1 VNKKIIPRV
10 ITALVGI
17 PLLILII
24 GWGYPWHFSLL
35 VFVVT
40 ILALGEYF
48 FIAFPNGRRERVFG
62 VFLGILVSF
71 TIFFP
76 DLHEPRL
83 WLSGIIVI
91 TFSTYL
97 FFGGQ
102 LEERYQHLGWTLL
115 GAFYAGYLIPHFV
128 LLYESPFGKEW
139 LFLVLLVIM
148 VGDTA
153 AYFVGTALGKRKL
166 APEISP
172 GKTVEGAV
180 GSIGAAVLAGV
191 VGGKFL
197 LPHLN
202 WLEMMLLSFVLSIL
216 GQLGDLF
223 ESWIKRVFSVKDS
236 SALVPGHGGLLDRLD
251 SLIFPVV
258 LTTYYQRLLHP

>member
-1 VNKKIIPRV
+1 MDKNIIPRV

-17 PLLILII
+17 PLLILIV
-24 GWGYPWHFSLL
+24 GWGHPWHFSLL

-40 ILALGEYF
+40 VITLGEYF
-48 FIAFPNGRRERVFG
+48 FIAFPNGWRERIFG
-62 VFLGILVSF
+62 ILFGLLVSF
-71 TIFFP
+71 AIFIP
-76 DLHEPRL
+76 DLPQPGL
-83 WLSGIIVI
+83 WLSGIMV
-91 TFSTYL
+91 TAFSIYL

-102 LEERYQHLGWTLL
+102 LEERYRRLGWTLL

-128 LLYESPFGKEW
+128 LLYKSPFGKEW
-139 LFLVLLVIM
+139 VFLVLLVIM

-166 APEISP
+166 VPEISP

-180 GSIGAAVLAGV
+180 GSIGAAVVAGV

-197 LPHLN
+197 LPHLG
-202 WLEMMLLSFVLSIL
+202 WLEMMLLSCGLSVF